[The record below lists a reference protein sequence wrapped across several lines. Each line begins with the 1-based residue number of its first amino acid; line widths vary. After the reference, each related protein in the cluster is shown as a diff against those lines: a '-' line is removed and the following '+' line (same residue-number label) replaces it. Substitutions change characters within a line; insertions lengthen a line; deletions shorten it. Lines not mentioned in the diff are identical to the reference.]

1 MLNRIRRSAAALATV
16 VLALSLAVP
25 ARADRVQS
33 TSAEPS
39 FAPMIFD
46 AAFLRPVGLLMTG
59 VGVAFYVFPVAPFML
74 VTRPTDVFKPLKPM
88 VGYPVQFTFLDPIG
102 VHPGTTE
109 GLCRGTRGGDC

>member
-1 MLNRIRRSAAALATV
+1 MLNRIRHFSAALATAA
-16 VLALSLAVP
+16 LALSLAVP
-25 ARADRVQS
+25 ARADRVTD

-39 FAPMIFD
+39 YAPMIFD
-46 AAFLRPVGLLMTG
+46 AVFLRPVGLVMTAL
-59 VGVAFYVFPVAPFML
+59 GVAFYVVPVAPFML

-109 GLCRGTRGGDC
+109 GLCRSSHGGDC